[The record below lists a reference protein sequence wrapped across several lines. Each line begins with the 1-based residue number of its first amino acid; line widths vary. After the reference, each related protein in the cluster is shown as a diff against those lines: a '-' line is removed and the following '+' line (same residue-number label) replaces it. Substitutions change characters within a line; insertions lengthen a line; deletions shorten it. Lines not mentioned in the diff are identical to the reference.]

1 MPIAQSAQ
9 PSDDLQTLKRQLC
22 ELDNLKL
29 LNPDDLEIL
38 DARRALRRK
47 ITEMEMKNEPAP
59 RKAA

>member
-1 MPIAQSAQ
+1 MPRAQSAQ
-9 PSDDLQTLKRQLC
+9 PSDDLPTLKRQLS